1 MKKRIGMVLTALALL
16 VSNAANIGCLCWL
29 IDEPKAPKNFD

>member
-16 VSNAANIGCLCWL
+16 VSNAASIGCICWT
-29 IDEPKAPKNFD
+29 IDEPKAPKSFE